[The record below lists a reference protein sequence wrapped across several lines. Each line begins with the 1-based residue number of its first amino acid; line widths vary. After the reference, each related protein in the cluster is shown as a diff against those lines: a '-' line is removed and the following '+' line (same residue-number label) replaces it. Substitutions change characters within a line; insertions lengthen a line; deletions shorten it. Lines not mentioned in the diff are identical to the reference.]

1 MSAQSL
7 TDRVRP
13 HSVPLSML
21 AVVAAAALVVPP
33 LVLEGPGV
41 RTYALTAAV
50 LILAVG
56 SALPY
61 AVAVAVGTLPLVY
74 LGAGSYASPRATP
87 EEPGTISLV
96 AALRHVGAGIVYVL
110 AAAMVGA
117 IGVGLD
123 IASSP
128 GGSTPPPSVVP
139 FFLIGGGAVGVL
151 FVGLQLWRHDGPL
164 ATLDR
169 RTVLGTV
176 ALGALLVPAGRV
188 ALWLFGRGGLA

>member
-33 LVLEGPGV
+33 LVLDGPGA

-50 LILAVG
+50 LVLAVG
-56 SALPY
+56 SAFPY
-61 AVAVAVGTLPLVY
+61 AVAVAVGTLPLFY

-87 EEPGTISLV
+87 EEPGTVSLV
-96 AALRHVGAGIVYVL
+96 AALRHVGAGVVYVL

-123 IASSP
+123 VASSP
-128 GGSTPPPSVVP
+128 GSSTPSPQVP
-139 FFLIGGGAVGVL
+139 FFLVGGGVVGAL
-151 FVGLQLWRHDGPL
+151 FVGLQLWRHDAPL
-164 ATLDR
+164 AALDR
-169 RTVLGTV
+169 RTVLGTI